1 VETINLH
8 KKIIRPVIAWNIFKN
23 NIKLLN
29 INYYEL
35 LIIREENEIYLSE
48 NENIENSKIQV
59 TEKNKESKEIR
70 KVCNNKK
77 EKIR

>member
-1 VETINLH
+1 MHE
-8 KKIIRPVIAWNIFKN
+8 KIIRPVIAWNIFKN

>member
-1 VETINLH
+1 LH
-8 KKIIRPVIAWNIFKN
+8 EKIIRPIIAWNKFKN

>member
-1 VETINLH
+1 MEIINLH
-8 KKIIRPVIAWNIFKN
+8 EKIIRPVIAWNIFKN

>member
-1 VETINLH
+1 MKTINLH
-8 KKIIRPVIAWNIFKN
+8 EKIIRPVIAWNIFKN

>member
-1 VETINLH
+1 METINLH
-8 KKIIRPVIAWNIFKN
+8 EKIIRPVIAWNIFKN

>member
-1 VETINLH
+1 METINLH
-8 KKIIRPVIAWNIFKN
+8 EKIIRPVIAWNIFKN

-29 INYYEL
+29 INYFKL